1 MNIENFTSILAEVKT
16 KKGAYRSLYKE
27 QNKVEA
33 FDFNLFDF
41 FRIGENKISQ
51 LLAFLLNPTETHGQ
65 GDLFL
70 KIFFARLEIGYP
82 ETDLLE
88 ICCEKTIE
96 NNRRLDIYI
105 RFKNYALAIEN
116 KVWAADQYNQLQDY
130 NHYLNTNFPSA
141 YHLIY
146 LNPYGNSPSIGSM
159 QKTYTDTLKKE
170 KRLKIISYTKGI
182 IPILDSWANECES
195 PRVIFFINELKM
207 HFKNSFLGTKSNAM
221 KNELKDLIY
230 LNKSEV
236 VSLVSA
242 YQGILQDVS
251 NKHQKCSE
259 ILNKQDFNTPK
270 NVSIRFILPFD
281 YDKKRVSKY
290 EIVNEGNTVFVQLVQ
305 DGIKLHPFNY
315 CEGVDAAFEE
325 KLNSLNL
332 EYQKDFS
339 RENINQIVNE
349 IVSQV
354 EQILEMISKEYINS
368 KV

>member
-1 MNIENFTSILAEVKT
+1 MNIENFSSILAEVKA
-16 KKGAYRSLYKE
+16 KKEAYRSLYIE

-51 LLAFLLNPTETHGQ
+51 LLAFLLNPKESHGQ

-70 KIFFARLEIGYP
+70 RSFFLRLKIDYP
-82 ETDLLE
+82 ETDVLE

-96 NNRRLDIYI
+96 NKRRLDIYI

-116 KVWAADQYNQLQDY
+116 KVWAADQYNQLRDY
-130 NHYLNTNFPSA
+130 NHYLNTNFPGA

-159 QKTYTDTLKKE
+159 QTAHTDKLKKE
-170 KRLKIISYTKGI
+170 KRLKILSYTKNI
-182 IPILDSWANECES
+182 IPILDSWANECEA
-195 PRVIFFINELKM
+195 PRVVFFINELKM
-207 HFKNSFLGTKSNAM
+207 HFKNSFLGTKSNVM

-230 LNKSEV
+230 QNKQEV

-242 YQGILQDVS
+242 YEGIFQDVS
-251 NKHQKCSE
+251 NKHEKCSE
-259 ILNKQDFNTPK
+259 ILNKLEFKTPE
-270 NVSIRFILPFD
+270 NVALRFVLPFD
-281 YDKKRVSKY
+281 HQRKRVSKY
-290 EIVNEGNTVFVQLVQ
+290 EIVIGSNKVFVQLVQ

-315 CEGVDAAFEE
+315 CEEGVDAAFEE
-325 KLNSLNL
+325 KINFLNL
-332 EYQKDFS
+332 ENEKDFS
-339 RENINQIVNE
+339 RVDKGKIVDE

-354 EQILEMISKEYINS
+354 ERILEMISKE
-368 KV
+368 